1 MEISD
6 DRRLLRI
13 METALENDKNL
24 TTLGLSELLEKD
36 EDTLAKEGL
45 LDYTMML
52 CYTNLLREIIES
64 K

>member
-13 METALENDKNL
+13 METALENDKHL

-45 LDYTMML
+45 LDYTMLL

-64 K
+64 E

>member
-52 CYTNLLREIIES
+52 CYTNLLREIIDSE
-64 K
+64 